1 MKAVVLAYHNIGCV
15 GLEALLRHG
24 FDVQAVFTHKDD
36 PGERIW
42 FNSVAELA
50 DSIICRHSP
59 LPTSTIPFGDRIREM
74 QPDIIFRLLPSNGQA
89 GYSGN
94 TASGLP

>member
-24 FDVQAVFTHKDD
+24 FDVQAVFTHKDA

-50 DSIICRHSP
+50 TRQH
-59 LPTSTIPFGDRIREM
+59 
-74 QPDIIFRLLPSNGQA
+74 
-89 GYSGN
+89 
-94 TASGLP
+94 